1 MKILSKK
8 RLQKKA
14 GMMFRRPPKTGGKKP
29 EDPLDK
35 VCFQN
40 LKCFFVFY
48 SIVMIILDLSRDCY
62 PEES

>member
-35 VCFQN
+35 VC
-40 LKCFFVFY
+40 
-48 SIVMIILDLSRDCY
+48 
-62 PEES
+62 